1 MSVPALRALPVPDT
15 EPAPEAAP
23 VERTSWLRS
32 GAARTPGRD
41 VQGVLTLLVSEPSDN
56 QDQDEEDD
64 DGPVRPRTT
73 ASCDLPAPAQW
84 GRRLV
89 QVVIE
94 VLAATRPAS
103 QLVRWSTQDVYDQI
117 VSRIACGP
125 RPAAGTPRPRLTV
138 CSVRVC
144 EPADGIAEVSAV
156 IRGQHRVQAVAVR
169 LEGRDG
175 RWVLT
180 ALQTG

>member
-1 MSVPALRALPVPDT
+1 MSVPALRALPVPYT

-23 VERTSWLRS
+23 LDRASWLRTEEDRS
-32 GAARTPGRD
+32 RGRN
-41 VQGVLTLLVSEPSDN
+41 VQGVLTLLVREPCDP
-56 QDQDEEDD
+56 DEDD
-64 DGPVRPRTT
+64 DEDGPVRPRTT
-73 ASCDLPAPAQW
+73 ATCDLPAPAQW

-103 QLVRWSTQDVYDQI
+103 QLVRWSTQEVYDQI
-117 VSRIACGP
+117 VSRIVRGP
-125 RPAAGTPRPRLTV
+125 RPAAGAPRPRLMV

-156 IRGQHRVQAVAVR
+156 VRGQHRVQAVAVR